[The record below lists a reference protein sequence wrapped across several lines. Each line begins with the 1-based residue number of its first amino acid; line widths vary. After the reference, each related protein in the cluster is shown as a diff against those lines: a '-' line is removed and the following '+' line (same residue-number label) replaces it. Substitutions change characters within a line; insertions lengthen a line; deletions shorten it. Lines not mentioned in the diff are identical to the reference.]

1 MHANVDYNRAI
12 AAICLLAIMLV
23 KKKERDRL
31 PEIWITG
38 LVAIVGS
45 EMMHVPRLREVI
57 GEMRRTSTRAGKL
70 IGRFV
75 HDRFACMIFTHLTTE
90 YSPS

>member
-45 EMMHVPRLREVI
+45 EMMHVPRLRSDWGDETDKHTR
-57 GEMRRTSTRAGKL
+57 GKADRTICS
-70 IGRFV
+70 
-75 HDRFACMIFTHLTTE
+75 
-90 YSPS
+90 